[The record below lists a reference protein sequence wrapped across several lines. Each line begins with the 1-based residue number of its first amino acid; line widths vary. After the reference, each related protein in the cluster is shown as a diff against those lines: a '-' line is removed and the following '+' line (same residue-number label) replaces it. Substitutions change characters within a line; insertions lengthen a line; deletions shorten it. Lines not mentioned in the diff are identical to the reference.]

1 VQTKRE
7 TQLIPEVSVITVVK
21 NDSKG
26 LQKTMSSLFSQT
38 ILTWE
43 CLIISARSE
52 DDTQTVAN
60 EIADSDDRVL
70 HFHESKP
77 GIYEAMNQGL
87 ELAKAPAI
95 VFMNAGDIFAFT
107 NAIEVLNKEML
118 YQNCPIVIGGYST
131 GEKIFSFRHKSFGPR
146 SFSLNTRWGCHQSM
160 ILRKSD
166 VISCGGFSLNYQIA
180 SDFEL
185 VLKMLSE
192 SKGIRIREVVSVIE
206 PNGISSTQ
214 IRKVLSEKQ
223 EIRRKHFGKYS
234 LSSLL
239 GEVWTLLVLSKINL
253 RSLIGNHH

>member
-1 VQTKRE
+1 M

-26 LQKTMSSLFSQT
+26 LQKTISSLFSQT
-38 ILTWE
+38 FLTWE

-52 DDTQTVAN
+52 DNTQVVAT
-60 EIADSDDRVL
+60 EIADSDDRVT
-70 HFHESKP
+70 HIQESAP
-77 GIYEAMNQGL
+77 GIYEAMNQGIL
-87 ELAKAPAI
+87 LAKAPALI
-95 VFMNAGDIFAFT
+95 FMNAGDVFAFS
-107 NAIEVLNKEML
+107 NSIAVLNKEMHE
-118 YQNCPIVIGGYST
+118 QNCPIVIGGYST
-131 GEKIFSFRHKSFGPR
+131 GERVFSYKRKTFGPK
-146 SFSLNTRWGCHQSM
+146 SFSLNKRWGCHQSM
-160 ILRKSD
+160 ILRKNLVYS
-166 VISCGGFSLNYQIA
+166 VGGFSLDYKIA

-223 EIRRKHFGKYS
+223 EIRRKHFGNYS
-234 LSSLL
+234 LSALL

-253 RSLIGNHH
+253 RSLIGNLY